1 MSKTNQITPGMT
13 ISLEDQI
20 YRVESSVKVT
30 VAKGVPFVKT
40 KLRNLMTEEIIEKNF
55 KVDQEVDNVALS
67 ERRLEFLYP
76 EGKDFF
82 FLDIDELE
90 NVLVPSTVIGEK
102 VQFLK
107 EGIQLKAMFY
117 GNTVFSIELPQFL
130 ELMVVKVEAM
140 EASVAVS
147 SANKIGVLETGAKIE
162 VPLFIESGDVVKV
175 DTSAAEFVQRI

>member
-13 ISLEDQI
+13 ISLDGKI

-40 KLRNLMTEEIIEKNF
+40 KLRDLMSEETIEKNF
-55 KVDQEVDNVALS
+55 KVDQEVESVSLA
-67 ERRLEFLYP
+67 ERRLEYLYP

-90 NVLVPSTVIGEK
+90 NVLVPSIVIGDK
-102 VQFLK
+102 VHFLK
-107 EGIQLKAMFY
+107 EGTQLRAMFY
-117 GNTVFSIELPQFL
+117 GSTVFSIELPQFL
-130 ELMVVKVEAM
+130 ELMIVKVEAM
-140 EASVAVS
+140 EAHVAVS
-147 SANKIGVLETGAKIE
+147 NANKIGVLETGAKIE

-175 DTSAAEFVQRI
+175 DTTSGEFVQRI